1 MKDKELFITT
11 ILVES
16 KTADDN
22 EKGESVYNAIIEEV
36 KKDPETNIILNF
48 KGVELVNTAFL
59 NNAIGKLFDRSN
71 FDLNK
76 NKVRIINIKES
87 MVELVK
93 ETIAVARERY

>member
-1 MKDKELFITT
+1 MKEKELLITT
-11 ILVES
+11 LLAES

-22 EKGESVYNAIIEEV
+22 EKGEAVYSAIMQEV
-36 KKDPETNIILNF
+36 KKDPEINIALNF
-48 KGVELVNTAFL
+48 DGIELVNTAFL
-59 NNAIGKLFDRSN
+59 NNAIGKLFDRNN